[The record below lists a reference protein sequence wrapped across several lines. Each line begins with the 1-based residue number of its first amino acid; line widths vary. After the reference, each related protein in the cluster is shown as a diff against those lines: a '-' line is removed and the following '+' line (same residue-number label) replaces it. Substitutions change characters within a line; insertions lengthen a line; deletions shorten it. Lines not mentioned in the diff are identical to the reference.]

1 MGSSISRKH
10 LDHMIMKYFAIV
22 KPFNVAGLENLSV
35 SRAQISKGYFCILE
49 SSSIVV
55 EADDN

>member
-1 MGSSISRKH
+1 
-10 LDHMIMKYFAIV
+10 MIMKYFAIV